1 MEVFGRVLTKEL
13 LAPFPGIMR
22 VHRNIAYVGDIA
34 GDKGEAADDRCGG
47 EESIHDGPWA
57 LC

>member
-1 MEVFGRVLTKEL
+1 
-13 LAPFPGIMR
+13 MR